1 MISKKPVPN
10 SRFLVLLS
18 TGCVELH
25 ILKMRSEIFI
35 FGPNPLNISPH
46 SRFNSMENS
55 VAEEMPLKS
64 DFELQT
70 IVANKDRY
78 ERNVYIAAIEE
89 LDRRNLASADLLQE
103 HAQLT
108 ADQQHGEPTAENR
121 KQNSS
126 WRDSLTLLK
135 PNKDYFYTPLIFYS
149 NIAVWIVMVALGV
162 HAVEPSVQ
170 DLILWGGNLRS
181 LTLDGQQWRLFTSI
195 FLHGG
200 IFHLLLNMYALLQ
213 VGAILE
219 MKFGKHRYFLA
230 YLATGILASV
240 ASIAFNDNIV
250 SVGASGAI
258 FGLYGLFLSLLITK
272 SLDIPH
278 EARKAFLSSTAVFIF
293 YNLVFGFAKQ
303 GIDNSAHIGGLVSGF
318 VIGFIY
324 YPSIRQPARSIL
336 VSSLIAALAVC
347 VVLLMPRFIPNK
359 VAEYRQAMQVFSVN
373 EQKALWMYRE
383 KLSDFETASVDRY
396 KERLRT
402 EGVDLWK
409 RNLSLLNDLSGMPPY
424 LQDRVDLLKTYCE
437 LRIQICDAVARAL
450 TETNSLYN
458 PTINE
463 LSIKIEDVIKELEE
477 LNK

>member
-1 MISKKPVPN
+1 
-10 SRFLVLLS
+10 
-18 TGCVELH
+18 
-25 ILKMRSEIFI
+25 
-35 FGPNPLNISPH
+35 
-46 SRFNSMENS
+46 MENS
-55 VAEEMPLKS
+55 LAEGMPLKS
-64 DFELQT
+64 DFELQN
-70 IVANKDRY
+70 IVANKDQY
-78 ERNVYIAAIEE
+78 QRNVYIAAIEE
-89 LDRRNLASADLLQE
+89 LDRRNLASPDLLQE

-108 ADQQHGEPTAENR
+108 GDQQLGQPTLDNS

-126 WRDSLTLLK
+126 WRDSVTLLK
-135 PNKDYFYTPLIFYS
+135 PTKDYFYTPLIFYA

-162 HAVEPSVQ
+162 HPVEPSVQ
-170 DLILWGGNLRS
+170 DLISWGGNLRS

-230 YLATGILASV
+230 YLATGILASIV
-240 ASIAFNDNIV
+240 SIAFNDNIV

-318 VIGFIY
+318 IIGFIY
-324 YPSIRQPARSIL
+324 YPSIRQPAKSTLI
-336 VSSLIAALAVC
+336 SSLIAVLVVAC
-347 VVLLMPRFIPNK
+347 VLLMPTFISNK
-359 VAEYRQAMQVFSVN
+359 VAEYQAAMQVFSIN

-383 KLSDFETASVDRY
+383 KLSDFETESVNRY

-409 RNLSLLNDLSGMPPY
+409 RNLSLLNDLTDMPPY
-424 LQDRVDLLKTYCE
+424 LQERIELLKTYCE
-437 LRIQICDAVARAL
+437 LRIQICEAVAQAL
-450 TETNSLYN
+450 TETNTLYN

-463 LSIKIEDVIKELEE
+463 LSIKIEDVIKELEA